1 MHYIQKTNIISLPSI
16 SEFWLIVCC
25 EIITRGEKKGIK
37 FKIIIIQEET
47 ILTSFFY
54 LYIF

>member
-25 EIITRGEKKGIK
+25 EIITRGGKKGIK

-54 LYIF
+54 L